1 MSWMV
6 GKSGYTVP
14 KDRLILGSRPNI
26 NIHTEKYYNNYGS
39 GCAGGI
45 FPMNYNMGYYGN
57 MYGAGYYNPDPGLT
71 KGEKWMLGLGA
82 VTSAIGAVASA
93 ITGTKS
99 SDVTETDTPETV
111 TTIKT
116 EQPEQTE
123 QQIRAQK
130 LHQKA
135 LEDNQRLKE
144 EAKKL
149 EELRQEGITKN
160 TDGSFSA
167 KIKDAAGNQVTLTNT
182 SLDKLREEIKA
193 KKEELSQVTSEED
206 PAELAKEGITKN
218 PDGTYQAE
226 ITDKDGNKK
235 TLKSNDLIDL
245 RGQILLASQSDD
257 NLIA

>member
-82 VTSAIGAVASA
+82 VTSIVGAVTSA

-99 SDVTETDTPETV
+99 SEAAEADAQATV
-111 TTIKT
+111 STSPT

-123 QQIRAQK
+123 RQIRAQR

-167 KIKDAAGNQVTLTNT
+167 KIKDAEGNQITLTNT
-182 SLDKLREEIKA
+182 SLEKLREEIKA
-193 KKEELSQVTSEED
+193 KQQETSEISFEED

-218 PDGTYQAE
+218 ADGTYQAE

>member
-6 GKSGYTVP
+6 GKSGYTFP
-14 KDRLILGSRPNI
+14 KDRLMLGSRPNI

-39 GCAGGI
+39 GYSGGI
-45 FPMNYNMGYYGN
+45 FPMNYGAGMYGN
-57 MYGAGYYNPDPGLT
+57 GYNPDPGLT
-71 KGEKWMLGLGA
+71 KGEKWMIGLGA
-82 VTSAIGAVASA
+82 VTSIVGAVTSA

-99 SDVTETDTPETV
+99 SDVTETDTPETDS
-111 TTIKT
+111 TRTA

-123 QQIRAQK
+123 QQIRAQR

-135 LEDNQRLKE
+135 LEDNQKLRE

-160 TDGSFSA
+160 TDGSYSA

-193 KKEELSQVTSEED
+193 KKEDLSLVTSEED

-218 PDGTYQAE
+218 ADGTYEAE

-235 TLKSNDLIDL
+235 ILKSNDLIDL
-245 RGQILLASQSDD
+245 RGQMLLASLSDD

>member
-39 GCAGGI
+39 GYSGGI
-45 FPMNYNMGYYGN
+45 FPMNYNTGFYGN

-167 KIKDAAGNQVTLTNT
+167 KIKDAEGNQITLTNT
-182 SLDKLREEIKA
+182 SLEKLREEIKA
-193 KKEELSQVTSEED
+193 KQQETSEISFEED

-218 PDGTYQAE
+218 ADGTYEAE

-235 TLKSNDLIDL
+235 ILKSDDLIDL

>member
-82 VTSAIGAVASA
+82 VTSIVGAVTSA

-111 TTIKT
+111 TTRT
-116 EQPEQTE
+116 AEQPEQTE

-167 KIKDAAGNQVTLTNT
+167 KIKEAAGNQVT
-182 SLDKLREEIKA
+182 
-193 KKEELSQVTSEED
+193 
-206 PAELAKEGITKN
+206 
-218 PDGTYQAE
+218 
-226 ITDKDGNKK
+226 
-235 TLKSNDLIDL
+235 
-245 RGQILLASQSDD
+245 
-257 NLIA
+257 

>member
-82 VTSAIGAVASA
+82 VTSIVGAVTSA

-99 SDVTETDTPETV
+99 SEAAEADAKATV
-111 TTIKT
+111 STSPT

-123 QQIRAQK
+123 RQIRAQK